1 MSNCSVKM
9 WIRSDRIGW
18 IRRNFRIR
26 KTGSKNNFP
35 LQICF
40 CFKSITDTKKL
51 PLRSQ
56 HQISSANK
64 QNFKNVLIY
73 LVSSLFCS
81 LNLSLL
87 LLILRRTN
95 LNTFSYSF
103 SSSSIFA
110 ATVMEKNTAS
120 MILLLNNHFLTY
132 ASPFS
137 CSQFHQHLTISFLAN
152 RYSPKKYKNTNCKY
166 SKASYVTLSYKKKA
180 ACTML
185 MKMTPPV
192 SFCQCSVNYCFFRQT
207 D

>member
-1 MSNCSVKM
+1 MSLDCHQTRVIRCQTVVWKCGSVQIGSVESAETSESVKP
-9 WIRSDRIGW
+9 D
-18 IRRNFRIR
+18 R
-26 KTGSKNNFP
+26 KTTSHCKFVFVTNRS
-35 LQICF
+35 LTQ
-40 CFKSITDTKKL
+40 KKL

-87 LLILRRTN
+87 LLLLRRTN

-120 MILLLNNHFLTY
+120 MILLLNNHFLTF

-152 RYSPKKYKNTNCKY
+152 RYSPKNIQTQ
-166 SKASYVTLSYKKKA
+166 T
-180 ACTML
+180 
-185 MKMTPPV
+185 V
-192 SFCQCSVNYCFFRQT
+192 STAKLHV
-207 D
+207 